1 MTLDEV
7 KTVSEIFSNFMLPI
21 AAFAALWGAKEV
33 AEKVIE
39 ARGAGVTAR
48 AEPPT
53 GTAAA
58 TSTSAASSAPQAIVT
73 VTPDKK

>member
-7 KTVSEIFSNFMLPI
+7 KTVSEIFSNCMLPI

-39 ARGAGVTAR
+39 ARGAGVTVQAQ
-48 AEPPT
+48 PPT
-53 GTAAA
+53 GTATG
-58 TSTSAASSAPQAIVT
+58 TSTSASSSAPQATVT